1 MQPII
6 ANGFACV
13 GDGVIDWRA
22 AHGPAVGEPK
32 SGVRS
37 LPSAMR
43 ASRSTTR
50 ACSAD
55 VREPS
60 PTQGGGPSAALAA
73 LSLPRKANP
82 YGFLTMARTTGRAR
96 VAAQRHVMKR
106 RARLCLRGVAIVYC
120 GREKAYRLLTPTAA
134 SDG

>member
-6 ANGFACV
+6 ANGFACLR
-13 GDGVIDWRA
+13 DGVIDWRA

-37 LPSAMR
+37 LPSA
-43 ASRSTTR
+43 
-50 ACSAD
+50 AD

-120 GREKAYRLLTPTAA
+120 GREKAYRLLTPT
-134 SDG
+134 